1 MNELYEE
8 GRISDTLYALS
19 RGPHHHVR
27 VFNRSFING
36 FYFRTA
42 SIEGSLNTQNSGV
55 AVKGTDSSAS
65 MEWYGVIKKILT
77 LDFPGEKEV
86 VLFQC
91 DWYDVPAPSK
101 NKGRGYRKD
110 QYGIVDVDTTR
121 FRYLNDPYIL
131 GTQAEQLFYVKGAK
145 KSEWSSIVRLK
156 PRNLFSMPEPLDI
169 ENEGELD
176 IDSLEVGVEA
186 MNILNQNED
195 LLAWRRTDLEGV
207 TGDATV
213 IENVQP
219 MPEPCD
225 ADLIDDEDDDT
236 DDTYIDDGHVA
247 PVNSLGT
254 GLDDEFFV

>member
-1 MNELYEE
+1 M
-8 GRISDTLYALS
+8 
-19 RGPHHHVR
+19 
-27 VFNRSFING
+27 
-36 FYFRTA
+36 
-42 SIEGSLNTQNSGV
+42 
-55 AVKGTDSSAS
+55 
-65 MEWYGVIKKILT
+65 
-77 LDFPGEKEV
+77 
-86 VLFQC
+86 
-91 DWYDVPAPSK
+91 
-101 NKGRGYRKD
+101 
-110 QYGIVDVDTTR
+110 
-121 FRYLNDPYIL
+121 
-131 GTQAEQLFYVKGAK
+131 KGAK
-145 KSEWSSIVRLK
+145 KSEWSSVVRLK

-213 IENVQP
+213 IENVKP

-225 ADLIDDEDDDT
+225 EDLIDDEDDDT

-254 GLDDEFFV
+254 SLDDEFFV